1 MLRLRLCWPLPQVLV
16 QVDQAFHADTSQWT
30 GQGPSEHAWLWLSSG
45 QATPPCAAAVVTW
58 RERVWVPAAQV
69 LEHSDQEVKED
80 TTQSIGQAWTLH
92 CCWEFSVGHATPP
105 KALFLVLLRSR
116 VLVPAPHDFVHG
128 DQALHSLTRQSRG
141 HEYWLHPR

>member
-16 QVDQAFHADTSQWT
+16 QVDQAFHTDTSQWT

-105 KALFLVLLRSR
+105 CSGWTDTLRALLW
-116 VLVPAPHDFVHG
+116 VPPPQVTEQEFQEPHSETTQSTG
-128 DQALHSLTRQSRG
+128 QA
-141 HEYWLHPR
+141 